1 MKAARLNEWGKA
13 IVIEDV
19 DQPEPGDDEVLV
31 RIHAA
36 SVNPF
41 DNALHAGY
49 LQGMASVPMT
59 MGTDFAGEVATVG
72 KNITDLKPGDEVF
85 GSSPLG
91 RGTFA
96 EYVLV
101 KPHELARKPRSVD
114 YVSSAA
120 VPLSSMA
127 AWISLFDELQV
138 QPGEKLLIIGAAGNV
153 GSIATQLAKEKGVYV
168 YGVDI
173 PEKAEHIL
181 ALGLDKFIPHTEH
194 FEDHVQDVNAVLDLV
209 GGEMTGRAYNVLKP
223 GGRYVTSLEAEPPQE
238 EPNRRGIHSM
248 GLGAFPR
255 SEVLA
260 NMAEHIDTGR
270 MRVAINRT
278 FPLEEV
284 NEAMMYR
291 MQTRAPG
298 KVVISLLQ

>member
-72 KNITDLKPGDEVF
+72 KNITDFKPGDQVF

-181 ALGLDKFIPHTEH
+181 ALGLDKFIPHTER

-223 GGRYVTSLEAEPPQE
+223 GGRYVTSLEAEPAQE

-255 SEVLA
+255 AEVLA
-260 NMAEHIDTGR
+260 SMAEHIDTGR
-270 MRVAINRT
+270 MRVTINRT

-298 KVVISLLQ
+298 KVVISLMQ

>member
-1 MKAARLNEWGKA
+1 MKAARLNEWGKE

-19 DQPEPGDDEVLV
+19 PQPEAGDDEVLV

-49 LQGMASVPMT
+49 LQYMASVPMT
-59 MGTDFAGEVATVG
+59 MGTDFAGEVAAVG
-72 KNITDLKPGDEVF
+72 KNFTHLKPGDEVF

-96 EYVLV
+96 EYVPV
-101 KPHELARKPRSVD
+101 KAHEVVRKPRSVD
-114 YVSSAA
+114 YVTSAA

-127 AWISLFDELQV
+127 AWISLFDHLQV

-153 GSIATQLAKEKGVYV
+153 GSIATQLAKEKGIYV

-173 PEKAEHIL
+173 PEKADHIL
-181 ALGLDKFIPHTEH
+181 ALGLDKFIPNTER
-194 FEDHVQDVNAVLDLV
+194 FEDQVEDVNAVLDLV
-209 GGEMTGRAYNVLKP
+209 GGEMTGRSYDVLKP
-223 GGRYVTSLEAEPPQE
+223 GGRYVTSLVLEPPQE
-238 EPNRRGIHSM
+238 EPQRRGIRSQ
-248 GLGAFPR
+248 GLGAYPR
-255 SEVLA
+255 AEVLT
-260 NMAEHIDTGR
+260 NMAEHIDAGK
-270 MRVAINRT
+270 MQVSVNRA
-278 FPLEEV
+278 FPLEQV
-284 NEAMMYR
+284 NEAMAYR

-298 KVVISLLQ
+298 KVIISVVP

>member
-1 MKAARLNEWGKA
+1 MKAARLNEWGKP
-13 IVIEDV
+13 IMIENLPE
-19 DQPEPGDDEVLV
+19 PEPGENEVLV

-41 DNALHAGY
+41 DNAVHAGY

-59 MGTDFAGEVATVG
+59 MGTDFAGEVEAVG
-72 KNITDLKPGDEVF
+72 KNIAHLKPGDEVF
-85 GSSPLG
+85 GSTVLG
-91 RGTFA
+91 GGTFA
-96 EYVLV
+96 EYVVV
-101 KPHELARKPRSVD
+101 KPHEVAAKPRSTD

-181 ALGLDKFIPHTEH
+181 ALGLDKFIPHTER
-194 FEDHVQDVNAVLDLV
+194 FEDQVQDVNAVLDLV
-209 GGEMTGRAYNVLKP
+209 GGEMTGRAYSVLKP
-223 GGRYVTSLEAEPPQE
+223 GGRYVTSLELQPAQE
-238 EPNRRGIHSM
+238 EPQRLGIHSM
-248 GLGAFPR
+248 GLGAYPR
-255 SEVLA
+255 AEILA
-260 NMAEHIDTGR
+260 NMAEHIDSGR
-270 MRVAINRT
+270 LQVTINKA

-284 NEAMMYR
+284 NEAMIYR

-298 KVVISLLQ
+298 KVVITLMQ